1 MNGITLLF
9 PEIAAHIGYGVLLI
23 VNMFVLIKVVL
34 PKYKA
39 TFEEDNVK

>member
-1 MNGITLLF
+1 MNGISLLF

-23 VNMFVLIKVVL
+23 VNMFVLIKVVF

-39 TFEEDNVK
+39 AFDEENVK